1 MSRDVKAY
9 VRLTFGNFD
18 FLLEDVVGDVVLQD
32 DAGEQK
38 VDVVSFNESI
48 KSLSEGHINLW
59 CILLFQN
66 GDPLTLVWPLTV
78 IA

>member
-9 VRLTFGNFD
+9 VRLTFGNFN

-38 VDVVSFNESI
+38 VDVVSLNESI
-48 KSLSEGHINLW
+48 KSLSEGNINLW

-66 GDPLTLVWPLTV
+66 GDPLTLV
-78 IA
+78 